1 MTTLRKT
8 GGHRSAGD
16 GKVKLLWTAETYA
29 KLIDKLAVDGE
40 YKEML
45 KTVLA
50 LTVKA
55 GKRIIE
61 IGKEIIE
68 IIVWALV
75 KHPKPAA
82 VLVIGTILA
91 LIATHIPPIGVVLGP
106 IIAAV
111 TIVLVSA
118 IYCSDEVKAHIGKV
132 FITLN

>member
-1 MTTLRKT
+1 MTTKRKT
-8 GGHRSAGD
+8 AALLPANQ
-16 GKVKLLWTAETYA
+16 GKLKLLWATETYVQ
-29 KLIDKLAVDGE
+29 LIDKLPVDGE

-50 LTVKA
+50 LTVKS

-68 IIVWALV
+68 IIVWALK

-118 IYCSDEVKAHIGKV
+118 IYCSEAVKAHIGKV
-132 FITLN
+132 FITLT